1 MKMTSHSF
9 SLYAIL
15 LLFFVAA
22 GCGNAGRVTYD
33 SPQEAFGKG
42 RAYFEEKKY
51 TEAIPYFQGVF
62 SFGRTH
68 QWAADAQLYLARSYK
83 ENREYI
89 LSASEYDRFI
99 QIYRSDSRIPIA
111 TYERALTYYERS
123 PGFKLDQTDTKKA
136 IEQFQLF
143 MERYPSDSLVN
154 DSQTRIVELRSK
166 LAQKQ
171 HEIGKLYETRELF
184 EAAALSYESVFDDY
198 SDTPWAEVALVDA
211 ISAYIQYSDQSIQAR
226 QRIRLE
232 SAVRNY
238 DRLVQIFPDSEH
250 LERAEELNAMIQERL
265 TALNAPLEVEL
276 PDPDSEAEESEE
288 NR

>member
-1 MKMTSHSF
+1 MKMPSHSLP
-9 SLYAIL
+9 LYAIL
-15 LLFFVAA
+15 LLCFFAA
-22 GCGNAGRVTYD
+22 SCGNAGRVTYD

-42 RAYFEEKKY
+42 RAYFEEKKF
-51 TEAIPYFQGVF
+51 TDAVPYFQGVF

-68 QWAADAQLYLARSYK
+68 QWAADAQLYLARAYK

-89 LSASEYDRFI
+89 LAASEYDRFI
-99 QIYRSDSRIPIA
+99 QIYRSDSRIPLA

-123 PGFKLDQTDTKKA
+123 PEYKLDQTDTKKA

-143 MERYPSDSLVN
+143 MERYPADSLVD
-154 DSQTRIVELRSK
+154 DSQRRIVELRSK

-184 EAAALSYESVFDDY
+184 EAAALSYEAVFDDY
-198 SDTPWAEVALVDA
+198 SDTPWAEAALVDA
-211 ISAYIQYSDQSIQAR
+211 IYAYIQYSDQSIRAR

-232 SAVRNY
+232 SALKNY

-250 LERAEELNAMIQERL
+250 LDRAEELHDMIQERIAIL
-265 TALNAPLEVEL
+265 EAPVEAPI
-276 PDPDSEAEESEE
+276 PDAESEE
-288 NR
+288 TEGNR